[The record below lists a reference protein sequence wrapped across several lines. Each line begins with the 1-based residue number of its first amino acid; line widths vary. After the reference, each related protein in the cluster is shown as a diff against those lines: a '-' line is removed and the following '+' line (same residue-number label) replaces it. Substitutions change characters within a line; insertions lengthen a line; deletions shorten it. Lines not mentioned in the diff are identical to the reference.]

1 MTDVESL
8 IEKTLPF
15 IKTLLKNN
23 GEFFP
28 VASGIKADGSFV
40 MLKLYDG
47 NESPVSDKLL
57 QDFKK
62 TLRKDA
68 TEYRAISILYD
79 VVVTNHKTGLKTDAI
94 AICAEAKE
102 AGLSHTYFYRYVIAD
117 EIAFDTEIWAEE
129 KDREIF
135 ISQN

>member
-1 MTDVESL
+1 MTDIESL

-15 IKTLLKNN
+15 IKTLLKTY

-40 MLKLYDG
+40 MLKPYE
-47 NESPVSDKLL
+47 ESENPPSDKLVM
-57 QDFKK
+57 DFKK
-62 TLRKDA
+62 AFIKDA
-68 TEYRAISILYD
+68 GEYRAITIFYD
-79 VVVTNHKTGLKTDAI
+79 VLVTKHRTGLKTDAL

-102 AGLSHTYFYRYVIAD
+102 AGLSHTYFYPYKITN
-117 EIAFDTEIWAEE
+117 EIIFDTEIWAEE

-135 ISQN
+135 TSQT